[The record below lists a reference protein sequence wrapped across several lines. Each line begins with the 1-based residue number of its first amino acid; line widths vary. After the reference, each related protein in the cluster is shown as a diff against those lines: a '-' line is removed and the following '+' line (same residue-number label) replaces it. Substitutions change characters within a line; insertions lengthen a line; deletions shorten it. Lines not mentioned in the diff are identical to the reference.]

1 MTTQTQLP
9 TYLVYSLKVN
19 ERTDL
24 TLEQKIILNQ
34 TYARFLEGKS
44 IHTHFLMQ
52 CTGLSWRN
60 INYLVNGLSLKGAIQ
75 KIDKYHITTKIN
87 EK

>member
-1 MTTQTQLP
+1 MTTQAELP
-9 TYLVYSLKVN
+9 SYLVYSSKVC

-34 TYARFLEGKS
+34 TYNLYLQGKPV
-44 IHTHFLMQ
+44 HTHFLMQ
-52 CTGLSWRN
+52 CTGLSWKHV
-60 INYLVNGLSLKGAIQ
+60 NYLINGLSLRGAIK
-75 KIDKYHITTKIN
+75 KIDKYHVTTKIN